1 MSESK
6 KYCLETGNKNSALS
20 YFESSISD
28 EIQYVREQKSQGR
41 GIVGFYCEFTPRDLI
56 LAAGAIPI
64 CLCGTS
70 QNTISHAETVL
81 PSNLCPL
88 IKSSFGYS
96 ITGGCPLLNDAD
108 LLVAETTCD
117 GKKKMYELLA
127 KKRKMHVLELT
138 QKVNEQRAFDLWL
151 AEIAELKQVLEQTF
165 DVEIT
170 DEKLTQA
177 IVAMNKE
184 RSLILAVQA
193 LGKHKPSI
201 ISGLE
206 IAKTRYRVAGFK
218 QHLSKMTLL
227 LEQANDRI
235 KSGYQAAPFHAQRVL
250 LTGCPTGH
258 GSEKIIEIIEEC
270 GGIVVV
276 QEACSGI
283 KGVFENVDDSGDPL
297 TAIARKHFNIPCSC
311 MTPNKGREEL
321 LAQLSAEYRADV
333 VIDLVWQACHT
344 YNVESALIG
353 EFVRQQLGLAYLKVE
368 TDYSDSD
375 REQLK
380 VRVQTL
386 LELAQC

>member
-6 KYCLETGNKNSALS
+6 EYNLGTGKKHAALS

-28 EIQYVREQKSQGR
+28 EIQFVREQKSTGR

-56 LAAGAIPI
+56 MAAGAIPI

-70 QNTISHAETVL
+70 QKTISHAETVL

-138 QKVNEQRAFDLWL
+138 QKVDEQRAFELWL
-151 AEIAELKQVLEQTF
+151 AEVRELKQVLEETF
-165 DVEIT
+165 NVDIT
-170 DEKLTQA
+170 DEKLSESIA
-177 IVAMNKE
+177 AMNRE
-184 RSLILAVQA
+184 RSLILAIQS

-206 IAKTRYRVAGFK
+206 VAKTRYRVAGYEK
-218 QHLSKMTLL
+218 HITMMQQV
-227 LEQANDRI
+227 LELGSERI
-235 KSGYQAAPFHAQRVL
+235 KSGYQAAPFHAPRVL
-250 LTGCPTGH
+250 LTGCPTGK
-258 GSEKIIEIIEEC
+258 GTEKIIEIIEEC

-283 KGVFENVDDSGDPL
+283 KGVFESVDESGDPL

-311 MTPNKGREEL
+311 MTPNRGREEL
-321 LAQLSAEYRADV
+321 LAKLSAEYRADV

-353 EFVRQQLGLAYLKVE
+353 EFVRQELGLAYLKVE